1 MFRKLLANI
10 LMAFLLFPILIGQRH
25 WGNWLQGI
33 YKNEDIYYDTLGEY
47 MRVYLHDTAY
57 PFLPVM
63 FLILI
68 LLPFQLIKDYFSEK
82 RKPLSLLVKSLV
94 FTVFYTVCYAF
105 LAGGYMGYMLKSNPM
120 SFWGPIIIAGILYP
134 ILLYFTIDRY
144 VERK

>member
-1 MFRKLLANI
+1 MLRKTIVNLLLAFI
-10 LMAFLLFPILIGQRH
+10 LLPMVVSIRH
-25 WGNWLQGI
+25 WSNWLNGI
-33 YKNEDIYYDTLGEY
+33 YKIDDAYYETLAECIHKY
-47 MRVYLHDTAY
+47 HHRIAY

-105 LAGGYMGYMLKSNPM
+105 LAGEYIGYMLKSNPM
-120 SFWGPIIIAGILYP
+120 SF
-134 ILLYFTIDRY
+134 
-144 VERK
+144 